1 MSPVP
6 ETVLISGAAG
16 YIGSI
21 LMPALLNAGYRVIAL
36 VRQHVAKAGYIIP
49 LAALVILTG

>member
-1 MSPVP
+1 MP